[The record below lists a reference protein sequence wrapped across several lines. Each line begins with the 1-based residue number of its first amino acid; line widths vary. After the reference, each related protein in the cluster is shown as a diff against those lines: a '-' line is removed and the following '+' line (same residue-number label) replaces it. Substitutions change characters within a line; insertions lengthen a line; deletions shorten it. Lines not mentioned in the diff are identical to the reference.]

1 MKILLKFTLIIALL
15 SCNERKTSSNQNS
28 KMSNMAGKNFT
39 TSITVD
45 KGISGTFNS
54 IKNFRGWWS
63 EEIEGKTD
71 QLNET
76 FFIIIKMCIYAK

>member
-1 MKILLKFTLIIALL
+1 MKILVNVSLLIALF
-15 SCNERKTSSNQNS
+15 SCTERKTSSNQNY
-28 KMSNMAGKNFT
+28 KISNMEHKNFT

-45 KGISGTFNS
+45 KNISGTFNA

-63 EEIEGKTD
+63 AEIEGKTD

-76 FFIIIKMCIYAK
+76 FFYH